1 MVERL
6 EMKNLDPVR
15 LRDFL
20 GTIADAQRRLRE
32 LGQLSAAE
40 FLGDYRNTESAKYL
54 LIVATAGAIDLC
66 NHIVARHGGRAPR
79 DYADCFVVLAEL
91 GVISTDLAERLK
103 QMARFRNVLVHHY
116 WQIDNQ
122 RVYDIIQNDLTDL
135 DTFHQQV
142 RAWVGAT

>member
-1 MVERL
+1 
-6 EMKNLDPVR
+6 MKNLDPVR

-40 FLGDYRNTESAKYL
+40 FLRDYRNTESAKYL

-116 WQIDNQ
+116 
-122 RVYDIIQNDLTDL
+122 LTFRQCSHRSPFL
-135 DTFHQQV
+135 PISPESYRIPPGIRMPT
-142 RAWVGAT
+142 R